1 MTEVRR
7 WTILKLDIYNLMREC
22 YISFNWLDLSK
33 ALHGTKSRKSCW
45 CIWFLF
51 LVSGGPGQWVGTLTV
66 AGAGEGR
73 DSKNYNWFLALGKVS
88 HPMSPFI
95 LTNLAWFENEMLSYF
110 EDFPRYVHLLSA
122 AVSALIDRLTLL
134 PTGHNVEM
142 LSFTP
147 SLPTPPTNTNM
158 TQRNIIA
165 TLN

>member
-73 DSKNYNWFLALGKVS
+73 DSKNYNWFLALGKVTHS
-88 HPMSPFI
+88 MSPFI
-95 LTNLAWFENEMLSYF
+95 TTKLHMMIWEWNYF